1 MCGTKQAG
9 IIARTLKTMIRTFW
23 LGYGKICETNE
34 SAVAAHGDYLPVA
47 VKTVHLTVPQHR
59 FIRFL
64 FNEKIRTFRFGYGK
78 NGDPDEN
85 RTRVTAV
92 KGRCLSRLTTGPY
105 W

>member
-9 IIARTLKTMIRTFW
+9 IIARTRKTMIRTFW

-34 SAVAAHGDYLPVA
+34 SAVAAHGDHLPVA

-59 FIRFL
+59 FIRFS

-78 NGDPDEN
+78 NVFIEWKWWILRNDGGADVN
-85 RTRVTAV
+85 
-92 KGRCLSRLTTGPY
+92 L
-105 W
+105 